1 MPARGRRSAKPFT
14 RRRSAAA
21 FRLRPPVPRM
31 NLSPNRGREDGAAV
45 RPGPP
50 GVVRLRPLLAGR
62 QVLPG
67 YGYGCPFGALR
78 RAFRSP
84 FRRLRRCSFFGGLLP
99 KAFFGGPSF
108 GYGAAFL
115 CPAEQPGPAPSRLC
129 LLSAPTP
136 LRSAP
141 SPSRP
146 VPSPFR
152 PRSCPVPVPVPVPAL
167 SRPVPSLPRPCPC
180 PCPCPCPVPVPFLSR
195 SCPVPVP
202 SLSLS
207 LSLPC
212 PVPVLVP
219 VPVPVPVPFLSRS
232 CPVSVPFLSRS
243 CPLSAPSPLRSVPF
257 PSRSCLRPLFWR
269 GAASSLFFGPR
280 VEKPEKLFRFV
291 ISK

>member
-62 QVLPG
+62 QDLPG
-67 YGYGCPFGALR
+67 WGMAARSAPCGGRFAARSGATVCRHLFADVLLSASFCRRPFSAARPGATVCRHLFADVLFSAARPLGTVPLFCARRNSPDQLLLVSVSSPLR
-78 RAFRSP
+78 P
-84 FRRLRRCSFFGGLLP
+84 
-99 KAFFGGPSF
+99 
-108 GYGAAFL
+108 
-115 CPAEQPGPAPSRLC
+115 
-129 LLSAPTP
+129 LSAPTP

-146 VPSPFR
+146 
-152 PRSCPVPVPVPVPAL
+152 CP
-167 SRPVPSLPRPCPC
+167 
-180 PCPCPCPVPVPFLSR
+180 
-195 SCPVPVP
+195 
-202 SLSLS
+202 
-207 LSLPC
+207 
-212 PVPVLVP
+212 
-219 VPVPVPVPFLSRS
+219 
-232 CPVSVPFLSRS
+232 
-243 CPLSAPSPLRSVPF
+243 
-257 PSRSCLRPLFWR
+257 RPLFWR

>member
-67 YGYGCPFGALR
+67 YGYGCPFR
-78 RAFRSP
+78 RSVAHPAFRSP
-84 FRRLRRCSFFGGLLP
+84 FRRHGLPTPFRRRSFIGV
-99 KAFFGGPSF
+99 
-108 GYGAAFL
+108 
-115 CPAEQPGPAPSRLC
+115 
-129 LLSAPTP
+129 LLSAAFCRRPFSAARPGATVCRHLFADVLFSAARPFGAAPLFFVPDGTVRSAPPLSSLSP

-141 SPSRP
+141 SR
-146 VPSPFR
+146 
-152 PRSCPVPVPVPVPAL
+152 L
-167 SRPVPSLPRPCPC
+167 
-180 PCPCPCPVPVPFLSR
+180 
-195 SCPVPVP
+195 
-202 SLSLS
+202 
-207 LSLPC
+207 
-212 PVPVLVP
+212 
-219 VPVPVPVPFLSRS
+219 
-232 CPVSVPFLSRS
+232 

-257 PSRSCLRPLFWR
+257 PSRSCPRPLFWR

>member
-67 YGYGCPFGALR
+67 YGYGCPFR
-78 RAFRSP
+78 RSVAHPAFRSP
-84 FRRLRRCSFFGGLLP
+84 FRRHGLPTPFRRRPFIGVLLP
-99 KAFFGGPSF
+99 KAFFGGPSRRHGLPTPFCRRSFF
-108 GYGAAFL
+108 GGPSLRGGAAFFCGRRNGPL
-115 CPAEQPGPAPSRLC
+115 CPP
-129 LLSAPTP
+129 LSSLPP
-136 LRSAP
+136 LRS
-141 SPSRP
+141 
-146 VPSPFR
+146 VPSP
-152 PRSCPVPVPVPVPAL
+152 L
-167 SRPVPSLPRPCPC
+167 
-180 PCPCPCPVPVPFLSR
+180 
-195 SCPVPVP
+195 
-202 SLSLS
+202 
-207 LSLPC
+207 
-212 PVPVLVP
+212 
-219 VPVPVPVPFLSRS
+219 
-232 CPVSVPFLSRS
+232 
-243 CPLSAPSPLRSVPF
+243 CPLSALSPLRSVPF
-257 PSRSCLRPLFWR
+257 PSRSCPRPLFWR

>member
-62 QVLPG
+62 QDLPG
-67 YGYGCPFGALR
+67 WGMDARSGAQW
-78 RAFRSP
+78 RAFCSP

-115 CPAEQPGPAPSRLC
+115 CPAEQSGPASSRLC

-136 LRSAP
+136 LRSDS
-141 SPSRP
+141 SP
-146 VPSPFR
+146 
-152 PRSCPVPVPVPVPAL
+152 L
-167 SRPVPSLPRPCPC
+167 
-180 PCPCPCPVPVPFLSR
+180 
-195 SCPVPVP
+195 
-202 SLSLS
+202 
-207 LSLPC
+207 
-212 PVPVLVP
+212 
-219 VPVPVPVPFLSRS
+219 
-232 CPVSVPFLSRS
+232 
-243 CPLSAPSPLRSVPF
+243 CPLSAPSPLRSVPS
-257 PSRSCLRPLFWR
+257 PLRPVPVPFLSPSPLLAGR
-269 GAASSLFFGPR
+269 
-280 VEKPEKLFRFV
+280 RFV
-291 ISK
+291 AFFRSEG

>member
-99 KAFFGGPSF
+99 KAFFGGSSRRHGLPTPFCRRSFFGGPSLR
-108 GYGAAFL
+108 GGAAFFCARRNGPL
-115 CPAEQPGPAPSRLC
+115 CP
-129 LLSAPTP
+129 LSSLPP
-136 LRSAP
+136 LVSAP
-141 SPSRP
+141 SPLCPLSALSPLRS
-146 VPSPFR
+146 VPSPL
-152 PRSCPVPVPVPVPAL
+152 CPLSAL
-167 SRPVPSLPRPCPC
+167 SPLRSVPSPLR
-180 PCPCPCPVPVPFLSR
+180 
-195 SCPVPVP
+195 
-202 SLSLS
+202 
-207 LSLPC
+207 
-212 PVPVLVP
+212 
-219 VPVPVPVPFLSRS
+219 
-232 CPVSVPFLSRS
+232 
-243 CPLSAPSPLRSVPF
+243 PLSAPSPLRSVPS
-257 PSRSCLRPLFWR
+257 PLRPVPVPFLSPSPLLAGR
-269 GAASSLFFGPR
+269 
-280 VEKPEKLFRFV
+280 RFV
-291 ISK
+291 AFFRSEG